1 MCDANNERSI
11 EGLTALAARFIAETN
26 HFLNRFRAHPSVGWP
41 LKSLIG
47 TEIGLPHFSASAG
60 PDRAATPTP
69 LAHSE
74 HASLP
79 EFVLQRNRFRKPA
92 GGNEAGLRA
101 VADSRLTTLA
111 SRRRNVRARKGT
123 HLLDPS
129 LPS

>member
-1 MCDANNERSI
+1 MRDTNNEKSI

-26 HFLNRFRAHPSVGWP
+26 GFLNRFWAHPSVGWP

-47 TEIGLPHFSASAG
+47 TEIGLPHCSASAG
-60 PDRAATPTP
+60 PDWAATPTP

-74 HASLP
+74 LAALP

-92 GGNEAGLRA
+92 YGHEAGLGG
-101 VADSRLTTLA
+101 VADSRLTALS
-111 SRRRNVRARKGT
+111 SRRRNVRARKRT
-123 HLLDPS
+123 HLLDSS